1 MPEKVRV
8 SPATA
13 LQLSTGGGQAAL
25 EPEDD
30 ELLEDE
36 DDPEDPVADDPEDV
50 DEEVDEEEDEDEPDD
65 EADDSAFAGAEPLPD
80 DRLSVR

>member
-1 MPEKVRV
+1 MAEKVRV
-8 SPATA
+8 SPDAA

-30 ELLEDE
+30 ELLED
-36 DDPEDPVADDPEDV
+36 DDEPEDPEEPVDDDPA
-50 DEEVDEEEDEDEPDD
+50 EVEEDEDEPDVED
-65 EADDSAFAGAEPLPD
+65 AASDFAGTEPLPD

>member
-8 SPATA
+8 SPAAA
-13 LQLSTGGGQAAL
+13 LQLSTGGRQAAL

-30 ELLEDE
+30 EELLEDVDVPE
-36 DDPEDPVADDPEDV
+36 DPEEPLDDDPE
-50 DEEVDEEEDEDEPDD
+50 EVEDEDDEPDD
-65 EADDSAFAGAEPLPD
+65 EEDASDFAGDELLPD